1 MNTKKTTYPTDEAWN
16 FFMLHH
22 DAIRAVCERFLPVPK
37 MEVPNT
43 RVAITTSDGR
53 EMVTEQRASVPLP
66 VSNTLADFDAAVK
79 AKDTLSRKGLVE
91 IMNSAWL
98 RAPEDRRVYSI
109 PGFTEM
115 CNLLDCTVDG
125 FFDSNGPADDDLGD
139 DTSPASAPPP
149 PVDDTD
155 YGPF

>member
-1 MNTKKTTYPTDEAWN
+1 MSEKQTTYPTDEAWN

-22 DAIRAVCERFLPVPK
+22 DAIRAVCERFLPVPH
-37 MEVPNT
+37 MEIPNT
-43 RVAITTSDGR
+43 RVAMTTADGR
-53 EMVTEQRASVPLP
+53 ELVTEGRASMPLP

-79 AKDTLSRKGLVE
+79 ARDTMSPKELVT
-91 IMNSAWL
+91 ILNSAWL
-98 RAPEDRRVYSI
+98 RAPESRSVYRI

-125 FFDSNGPADDDLGD
+125 FFHPDGPADNDLDD
-139 DTSPASAPPP
+139 
-149 PVDDTD
+149 VDDTD